1 MNNNNFWLTHFEKS
15 GMTES
20 PNYEN
25 SLKYFQKFQ
34 NKTPFVKINTIG
46 YSHQKR
52 EIKVVIVSTDKIFNP
67 AEAKRKNKAVIL
79 VQNCIHPGEVEG
91 KDACML
97 MLREML
103 ISKEKED
110 LLKNIILLIIP
121 VLNVDGHERRSP
133 FNRPNQNGPKQIGW
147 RTNALNLNLNRDY
160 LKAESNEIKAF
171 LALFNEWLPDF
182 FIDNHTTN
190 GADYQYHI
198 TYGIPTHQN
207 LDKNLVSYIKTR
219 FLPYMIPKV
228 EGDGFIVG
236 PYMEFKHGTVESGIL
251 DLAAPPRLSH
261 GYCAA
266 QNRIGLL
273 VETHSLKPFEN
284 RVFSTKSMMEH
295 TIKFVSENHS
305 EIISLNKQADYNP
318 TKTYL
323 IDKKKFPLVLT
334 ESGKYET
341 YKFKGYEWYEEYS
354 AVMGVTVRKYTSN
367 PIEIE
372 IPIFNQCKS
381 KVKISVPEA
390 YLIPAEYQFVIDK
403 LKLHDVKIFKCNNAI
418 IAEVER
424 YRFSDIT
431 FAKKPYEGRLQPSF
445 SSNLFKEKVQ
455 INKNFFLVPTN
466 QRTLR
471 IIVNLLEPDG
481 VDSLVSWGFFNHI
494 FERKEYAEAYIM
506 EPIAQQ
512 MLKNDPEL
520 RNEFKKK
527 CEDQSFCNN
536 PFERLDFFY
545 KRSPFYDK
553 NENVYPIM
561 RIYDFSKKLK
571 LLPYKPEKVNV

>member
-1 MNNNNFWLTHFEKS
+1 MNKNNFWLTHFEKS
-15 GMTES
+15 GMMES

-25 SLKYFQKFQ
+25 SLKYFQKFED
-34 NKTPFVKINTIG
+34 KTPYVKIKTIG

-52 EIKVVIVSTDKIFNP
+52 ELKVIIVSKDKIFTP
-67 AEAKRKNKAVIL
+67 AEARKKNKAVIL

-97 MLREML
+97 MMREML
-103 ISKEKED
+103 ISKEKEH
-110 LLKNIILLIIP
+110 LLENIILLIIP

-133 FNRPNQNGPKQIGW
+133 FNRPNQNGPKQMGW

-171 LALFNEWLPDF
+171 LSLFNEWLPDF

-198 TYGIPTHQN
+198 TYAIPTHQN
-207 LDKNLVSYIKTR
+207 LDKNLVSYIKTK
-219 FLPYMIPKV
+219 FLPYMISKV
-228 EGDGFIVG
+228 EEDGFIVG
-236 PYMEFKHGTVESGIL
+236 PYMEFKRGTVESGIL

-273 VETHSLKPFEN
+273 IETHSLKPFEN
-284 RVFSTKSMMEH
+284 RVLSTKSMMEH
-295 TIKFVSENHS
+295 TINFVSKNHS
-305 EIISLNKQADYNP
+305 EIISLNKQADYFP

-323 IDKKKFPLVLT
+323 IEKKKFPLVLT
-334 ESGKYET
+334 DSGKYET

-354 AVMGVTVRKYTSN
+354 SLIGGTVRKYTSN
-367 PIEIE
+367 PIEID

-390 YLIPAEYQFVIDK
+390 YLIPIEYQFVIDK
-403 LKLHDVKIFKCNNAI
+403 LKLHDVKIFKCNSVT
-418 IAEVER
+418 IAEVEK
-424 YRFSDIT
+424 YRFSEIT
-431 FAKKPYEGRLQPSF
+431 FAKKPYEGKHQPNF
-445 SSNLFKEKVQ
+445 STELFKEKVT
-455 INKNFFLVPTN
+455 IDKTYFVVPTN
-466 QRTLR
+466 QRTMR
-471 IIVNLLEPDG
+471 VIVNLLEPDA
-481 VDSLVSWGFFNHI
+481 VDSLVNWGFFNHI
-494 FERKEYAEAYIM
+494 FERKEYAEAYVM

-527 CEDQSFCNN
+527 CEDASFCNN
-536 PFERLDFFY
+536 PLERLDFFY

-553 NENVYPIM
+553 NENIYPIM
-561 RIYDFSKKLK
+561 RINNFQNKIKLVS
-571 LLPYKPEKVNV
+571 YNENIDD

>member
-1 MNNNNFWLTHFEKS
+1 MNNINFWLTHFEKS

-25 SLKYFQKFQ
+25 SIKYFQKFQ
-34 NKTPFVKINTIG
+34 EKTPFVTIKTIG
-46 YSHQKR
+46 HSHQNR
-52 EIKVVIVSTDKIFNP
+52 EIKVVIVSKDKIFNP
-67 AEAKRKNKAVIL
+67 SEAKKKGKSVIL
-79 VQNCIHPGEVEG
+79 IQNCIHSGEVEG

-110 LLKNIILLIIP
+110 LLENVILLIIP
-121 VLNVDGHERRSP
+121 VINVDGHERRSP
-133 FNRPNQNGPKQIGW
+133 FNRPNQNGPKQMGW

-171 LALFNEWLPDF
+171 LSLFNEWLPDF

-207 LDKNLVSYIKTR
+207 LDINLVSFVKSK
-219 FLPYMIPKV
+219 FLPYMISKV
-228 EGDGFIVG
+228 EEDGFIVG
-236 PYMEFKHGTVESGIL
+236 PYMDFKRGTIESGIL

-295 TIKFVSENHS
+295 TIKFISENS
-305 EIISLNKQADYNP
+305 YQLMSLNKEADYNP

-323 IDKKKFPLVLT
+323 LEKKKFPLVLT
-334 ESGKYET
+334 ESGKYDT

-354 AVMGVTVRKYTSN
+354 SIIGGIVRKYTKN
-367 PIEIE
+367 PIEID
-372 IPIFNQCKS
+372 IPLFNQCKS
-381 KVKISVPEA
+381 KVKISVPKA
-390 YLIPAEYQFVIDK
+390 YLIPVEYKFVIDK
-403 LKLHDVKIFKCNNAI
+403 LKLHNVKIFKSNNTTTL
-418 IAEVER
+418 EVER
-424 YRFSDIT
+424 YRFANVT
-431 FAKKPYEGRLQPSF
+431 FANRPYEGKHQPSF
-445 SSNLFKEKVQ
+445 TVELFKEKKQ
-455 INKNFFLVPTN
+455 IDKNFFIVPTN
-466 QRTLR
+466 QRVLR
-471 IIVNLLEPDG
+471 IIIHLLEPEG
-481 VDSLVSWGFFNHI
+481 VDSLVKWGFFNHI
-494 FERKEYAEAYIM
+494 FERKEYAEVYVM

-527 CEDQSFCNN
+527 CEIESFCNN

-545 KRSPFYDK
+545 TRSPFFDK

-561 RIYDFSKKLK
+561 RVNDFHNKLK
-571 LLPYKPEKVNV
+571 LVPYRDKY

>member
-1 MNNNNFWLTHFEKS
+1 MNNINFWLTHFEKS

-25 SLKYFQKFQ
+25 SIKYFQKFRE
-34 NKTPFVKINTIG
+34 KTPFVTIKTIG
-46 YSHQKR
+46 YSHQNR
-52 EIKVVIVSTDKIFNP
+52 EIKVVIVSKDKIFNP
-67 AEAKRKNKAVIL
+67 AEAKKKGKSVIL
-79 VQNCIHPGEVEG
+79 IQNCIHSGEVEG

-103 ISKEKED
+103 ISKEKKD
-110 LLKNIILLIIP
+110 LLENVILLIIP

-133 FNRPNQNGPKQIGW
+133 FNRPNQNGPKQMGW

-171 LALFNEWLPDF
+171 LSLFNEWLPDF

-198 TYGIPTHQN
+198 TYAVPTHQN
-207 LDKNLVSYIKTR
+207 LDKNLVTFIKSK
-219 FLPYMIPKV
+219 FLPNMISKV
-228 EGDGFIVG
+228 EQDGFIVG
-236 PYMEFKHGTVESGIL
+236 PYMDFKHGTIESGIL
-251 DLAAPPRLSH
+251 DLAAPSRLSH

-295 TIKFVSENHS
+295 TIKFISDNSSEL
-305 EIISLNKQADYNP
+305 ISLNKEADYNP

-323 IDKKKFPLVLT
+323 YEKKKFPLVLV
-334 ESGKYET
+334 ESGKFEMYR
-341 YKFKGYEWYEEYS
+341 FKGFDWYEEYS
-354 AVMGVTVRKYTSN
+354 SILGGTVRKYTKN

-372 IPIFNQCKS
+372 IPIFNNCKS
-381 KVKISVPEA
+381 KIKIIVPEA
-390 YLIPAEYQFVIDK
+390 YLIPIEYKFVVDK
-403 LKLHDVKIFKCNNAI
+403 LLLHNVKIFKCNSLNLVD
-418 IAEVER
+418 VER
-424 YRFSDIT
+424 YRFSNVS
-431 FAKKPYEGRLQPSF
+431 FAHRPYEGKQLPTFTINS
-445 SSNLFKEKVQ
+445 FKEKLQ
-455 INKNFFLVPTN
+455 INKNFFFVPTN

-471 IIVNLLEPDG
+471 VIVQLLEPEG
-481 VDSLVSWGFFNHI
+481 VDSLVSWGFFNSI
-494 FERKEYAEAYIM
+494 FERKEYAEAYVM

-512 MLKNDPEL
+512 MMKNDSEL

-527 CEDQSFCNN
+527 CEEEKFCKNI
-536 PFERLDFFY
+536 FDRLDFFY
-545 KRSPFYDK
+545 TRSPFFDK
-553 NENVYPIM
+553 NENVYPIS
-561 RIYDFSKKLK
+561 RLNHLPKNLK
-571 LLPYKPEKVNV
+571 LLAYKP

>member
-1 MNNNNFWLTHFEKS
+1 MNNINFWLTHFEKF

-25 SLKYFQKFQ
+25 SIKYFQKFQ
-34 NKTPFVKINTIG
+34 EKTPFVTIKTIG
-46 YSHQKR
+46 YSHQNR
-52 EIKVVIVSTDKIFNP
+52 EIKVVIVSKDKIFNP
-67 AEAKRKNKAVIL
+67 AEAKKKGKSVIL
-79 VQNCIHPGEVEG
+79 IQNCIHSGEVEG

-110 LLKNIILLIIP
+110 LLKNVILLIIP
-121 VLNVDGHERRSP
+121 VINVDGHERRSP
-133 FNRPNQNGPKQIGW
+133 FNRPNQNGPKQMGW

-171 LALFNEWLPDF
+171 LSLFNEWLPDF

-207 LDKNLVSYIKTR
+207 LDMNLVSFVKSK
-219 FLPYMIPKV
+219 FLPYMISKV
-228 EGDGFIVG
+228 EEDGFIVG
-236 PYMEFKHGTVESGIL
+236 PYMDFKRGTIESGIL

-261 GYCAA
+261 GYCAV

-295 TIKFVSENHS
+295 TIKFISENS
-305 EIISLNKQADYNP
+305 NELMSLNKEADYNP
-318 TKTYL
+318 TKIYL
-323 IDKKKFPLVLT
+323 LEKKKFPLVLT
-334 ESGKYET
+334 ESGKYDT

-354 AVMGVTVRKYTSN
+354 SIIGGIVRKYTKN

-372 IPIFNQCKS
+372 IPLFNQCKS
-381 KVKISVPEA
+381 KVKITVPKA
-390 YLIPAEYQFVIDK
+390 YLIPVEYKFVIDK
-403 LKLHDVKIFKCNNAI
+403 LKLHNVKIFKSNNTTTL
-418 IAEVER
+418 EVER
-424 YRFSDIT
+424 YRFIDVS
-431 FAKKPYEGRLQPSF
+431 FANRPYEGKHQPSF
-445 SSNLFKEKVQ
+445 TTELFKEKKQ
-455 INKNFFLVPTN
+455 IDKTFFIVPTN
-466 QRTLR
+466 QRVLR
-471 IIVNLLEPDG
+471 IIIHLLEPDG
-481 VDSLVSWGFFNHI
+481 IDSLVKWGFFNHI
-494 FERKEYAEAYIM
+494 FERKEYAEAYVM

-512 MLKNDPEL
+512 MMKDDPEL
-520 RNEFKKK
+520 RVEFKKK
-527 CEDQSFCNN
+527 CEIESFCNN

-545 KRSPFYDK
+545 KRSPFFDK

-561 RIYDFSKKLK
+561 RINDFHNKLK
-571 LLPYKPEKVNV
+571 FVPYRDNY

>member
-1 MNNNNFWLTHFEKS
+1 MNKNNFWLTHFEKS

-25 SLKYFQKFQ
+25 TIKYFQKFEE
-34 NKTPFVKINTIG
+34 KTPYVKIKTIG
-46 YSHQKR
+46 YSHQQR
-52 EIKVVIVSTDKIFNP
+52 EIKVVIVSKDKIFDP
-67 AEAKRKNKAVIL
+67 TEAKRKNKAIVL
-79 VQNCIHPGEVEG
+79 VQNCIHAGEVEG
-91 KDACML
+91 KDASML
-97 MLREML
+97 MLREM
-103 ISKEKED
+103 IITKEKED
-110 LLKNIILLIIP
+110 LLNNIVLLIIP

-133 FNRPNQNGPKQIGW
+133 FNRPNQNGPKQMGW

-171 LALFNEWLPDF
+171 LSLFNEWLPDF

-207 LDKNLVSYIKTR
+207 LDKNLVSYIKTK

-273 VETHSLKPFEN
+273 VETHSLKPFDN

-295 TIKFVSENHS
+295 TIKFVCDNHS

-318 TKTYL
+318 TKNYL
-323 IDKKKFPLVLT
+323 IEKKKFPLVLT

-341 YKFKGYEWYEEYS
+341 YKFKGFEWYDEYS
-354 AVMGVTVRKYTSN
+354 SVMGGTVRKYSN
-367 PIEIE
+367 RPIEIE
-372 IPIFNQCKS
+372 IPIFNHCQS
-381 KVKISVPEA
+381 KVKIYVPEA
-390 YLIPAEYQFVIDK
+390 YIIPFEYKFVIEK
-403 LKLHDVKIFKCNNAI
+403 LMIHDVRIFKCSKVSTV
-418 IAEVER
+418 EVER
-424 YRFSDIT
+424 YRFHNVS
-431 FAKKPYEGRLQPSF
+431 FAKRPYEGRQQPTF
-445 SSNLFKEKVQ
+445 TTELYKEK
-455 INKNFFLVPTN
+455 ITIDKNYFVVPTN

-471 IIVNLLEPDG
+471 VIVHLLEPDG

-494 FERKEYAEAYIM
+494 FERKEYAEAYVM
-506 EPIAQQ
+506 EPIAQL

-527 CEDQSFCNN
+527 CEDETFCKN

-545 KRSPFYDK
+545 KRSPFFDK
-553 NENVYPIM
+553 NENVYPIL
-561 RIYDFSKKLK
+561 RINNLKSKLR
-571 LLPYKPEKVNV
+571 LVPYQREKNV